1 MFTVQVR
8 KNNSLKWENVQDISS
23 MEEYPK
29 VFSSL
34 DHKMVSDI
42 RIIQKE
48 SDSDEEKG
56 DKT

>member
-8 KNNSLKWENVQDISS
+8 KNNSLKWENVQDI
-23 MEEYPK
+23 
-29 VFSSL
+29 SSL